1 MTAYVIDTG
10 IRFSHND
17 FGGRAVPGFSAF
29 SGGSGDCNGHGT
41 HVASTIGGATY
52 GVAKSARL
60 VAVRVLSC
68 TGSGSTSGV
77 IAGIDWAA
85 QNHQAGQ
92 PAVANLSL
100 GGGASSALDAAINR
114 LINDGVTVVVAAG
127 NSSANA
133 CNSSPARVPNAFT
146 VAASNSS
153 DVFASF
159 SNRGSCVDIIAPGVS
174 ITAAWWTSNT
184 ATRTISG
191 TSMSSPHT
199 AGAAVKV
206 LQGGNASPA
215 TVMSTLR
222 TAATPNRISSVP
234 AGTPNLLLFTNT

>member
-1 MTAYVIDTG
+1 
-10 IRFSHND
+10 
-17 FGGRAVPGFSAF
+17 
-29 SGGSGDCNGHGT
+29 
-41 HVASTIGGATY
+41 
-52 GVAKSARL
+52 
-60 VAVRVLSC
+60 VRVLSC

-77 IAGIDWAA
+77 IAGIDWAV

-146 VAASNSS
+146 IAASASN
-153 DVFASF
+153 DTFASF
-159 SNRGSCVDIIAPGVS
+159 SNRGSCVDMIAPGVS

-184 ATRTISG
+184 TTRTISG
-191 TSMSSPHT
+191 TSMASPHV
-199 AGAAVKV
+199 AGAAAKV
-206 LQGGNASPA
+206 LQAGNASPA

-222 TAATPNRISSVP
+222 TAGTPNRISGVP